1 MWHFYFLLSFMNYVW
16 LMVEK
21 NEIERYMKVWEKYL
35 VIWNNSIELVNN
47 ILQWNPNINSI
58 WKTKTVD
65 KDSIDEIMWIRE
77 VWLYNTWFFPH
88 VCICNNEWIFE
99 DLQMAN
105 ILIEN

>member
-1 MWHFYFLLSFMNYVW
+1 MNYVW
-16 LMVEK
+16 LMVDKKPTEK
-21 NEIERYMKVWEKYL
+21 YIRVWEKYL
-35 VIWNNSIELVNN
+35 VIWNNNIELVNN
-47 ILQWNPNINSI
+47 ILLWNHSFNSI

-88 VCICNNEWIFE
+88 VCICNKEWKFE
-99 DLQMAN
+99 DVQMAN